1 MGYLTV
7 GKSVVGIIERN
18 LPKSRVFAKAENP
31 MQVIG
36 QDVKSLLKSLPQDIQ
51 GEAKMNCFKN
61 FMIASMA
68 KTKGCIGLDKKAD
81 LLASL
86 SSKYSRRELSE
97 IAKADTPEA
106 LSDAL
111 KGFMEKVEMDL
122 PEVYTKW
129 LCLPSFTPK
138 IAQKGFDTLRKHIL
152 SSMQGKCSQDEF
164 LLLASAKNE
173 NELTKAFQT
182 VSKNIQNAKFKQGVP
197 IEVEQAMYD
206 FTRRR
211 NDTFLDI
218 YKAIKVE
225 PTNPKVAEI
234 ENTLRTKY
242 GIKFV
247 DLANNEE
254 RANQILQ
261 AVELNVSQGRKIPD
275 NIIVSKLLEDSGE
288 ALQHS
293 NLQSTVLIEQ
303 SSGMDLLQSLM
314 QVDAEHCTN
323 PQLKNFYNKVTKAI
337 GEMAKTRLSTEHP
350 LHTVIH
356 EFNHLG
362 QNHLLA
368 ARFRRIPNEF
378 ESTYKGL
385 SDYAATG
392 IVGEIEAELLTKQ
405 QLAKLTADEGRLLE
419 YLS

>member
-18 LPKSRVFAKAENP
+18 LPKARIFAKAENP

-68 KTKGCIGLDKKAD
+68 KTKGSIGLDKKAD
-81 LLASL
+81 LLTNL
-86 SSKYSRRELSE
+86 SSKYSKRELSE

-138 IAQKGFDTLRKHIL
+138 IAQKGFGNLRKHIL
-152 SSMQGKCSQDEF
+152 SSMQGKCSQEEF

-173 NELTKAFQT
+173 IELTKAFQT

-288 ALQHS
+288 ALLHS

-314 QVDAEHCTN
+314 QVDAEHCAN
-323 PQLKNFYNKVTKAI
+323 PQLKNFYNKVTEAI

-362 QNHLLA
+362 QNQLLA

-385 SDYAATG
+385 SDYAAKG